1 MHAKLQ
7 QNLERYIETPHVP
20 ENSFAIGYEYELMG
34 QTASAMGFY
43 LKCAELTD
51 DKLLAYECLLR
62 KAICF
67 RKQGGRETH
76 IKGTAHLAVAL
87 LPQRPEAYHLL
98 SIAHELCGEW
108 HASYSW
114 ACAGEILS
122 DFIERQKIDPLNTP
136 CGYPGYYGLPFQRA
150 VAAWWVGKFDEA
162 RAIFDD
168 LADNYDLSPTYK
180 GHVKWNRDNLAG
192 RHQPES
198 NKDQTITDKAAII
211 AKIMEKRKKDATG
224 DA

>member
-1 MHAKLQ
+1 MSLQ
-7 QNLERYIETPHVP
+7 QKLETYIDAPHVP
-20 ENSFAIGYEYELMG
+20 ENSYAIGYEYELMG

-51 DKLLAYECLLR
+51 DKMLAYECLLR

-67 RKQGGRETH
+67 KKQGQRETH
-76 IKGTAHLAVAL
+76 VKNTCYMAISV
-87 LPQRPEAYHLL
+87 LPQRPEAYHLI
-98 SIAHELCGEW
+98 SIAHEMCGEW
-108 HASYSW
+108 HASYGW
-114 ACAGEILS
+114 ACAGETMHY
-122 DFIERQKIDPLNTP
+122 DGKPLQTP

-162 RAIFDD
+162 RKLFDD
-168 LADNYDLSPTYK
+168 LVEMDLNPAYQ

-192 RHQPES
+192 THQQETKKAP
-198 NKDQTITDKAAII
+198 ITDKAAII
-211 AKIMEKRKKDATG
+211 AKIMEKRKKNVTG

>member
-1 MHAKLQ
+1 MSLQ
-7 QNLERYIETPHVP
+7 QSLERYIETPHVP
-20 ENSFAIGYEYELMG
+20 ENSFAIGYEYELKG

-51 DKLLAYECLLR
+51 NKLLAYECLLR

-76 IKGTAHLAVAL
+76 MKGTAHLAVAL

-114 ACAGEILS
+114 ACAGETMHY
-122 DFIERQKIDPLNTP
+122 DGKPLQTP
-136 CGYPGYYGLPFQRA
+136 CGYPGSYGLPFQRA

-162 RAIFDD
+162 RKLFDD
-168 LADNYDLSPTYK
+168 LADNYDLNTDYK

-192 RHQPES
+192 AHQQETKKAP
-198 NKDQTITDKAAII
+198 ITDKAAII
-211 AKIMEKRKKDATG
+211 AKIMEKRKKDDTG
-224 DA
+224 NA

>member
-1 MHAKLQ
+1 MSLQ
-7 QNLERYIETPHVP
+7 QKLETYIEAPHVP
-20 ENSFAIGYEYELMG
+20 ENSYAIGYEYELMG

-51 DKLLAYECLLR
+51 NKLLAYECLLR

-76 IKGTAHLAVAL
+76 MKGTCHLAVAL

-122 DFIERQKIDPLNTP
+122 SAATSASRLPLTTP

-162 RAIFDD
+162 RKLFDD
-168 LADNYDLSPTYK
+168 LADNYDLNTDYK

-192 RHQPES
+192 AHQQETKKAP
-198 NKDQTITDKAAII
+198 ITDKAAII
-211 AKIMEKRKKDATG
+211 AKIMEKRKKNATG
-224 DA
+224 NA